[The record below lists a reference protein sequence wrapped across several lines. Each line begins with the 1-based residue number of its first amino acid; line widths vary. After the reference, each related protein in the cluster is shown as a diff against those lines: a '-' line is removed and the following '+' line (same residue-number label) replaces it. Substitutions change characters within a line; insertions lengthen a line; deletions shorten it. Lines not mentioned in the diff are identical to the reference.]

1 MAIEIKINKEI
12 HQYKESMFF
21 GLTLRQFTCS
31 ALAVGIAVAAYF
43 YFRPLLGDEA
53 VSWICIFGACPMAVA
68 GFFHYNG
75 MTLEKTLWAI
85 FKSQVLLAGKR
96 VWKAENYYWK
106 AIQMEEGRN
115 KKKHEDTDEKETKG
129 KGRHKSA
136 VEENEPG
143 AGRVPYTE
151 ERPAERAD
159 PTDL

>member
-75 MTLEKTLWAI
+75 MTLEQFLWAFI
-85 FKSQVLLAGKR
+85 KSEILCAGPR
-96 VWKAENYYWK
+96 RFDSVNLHEEMFAD
-106 AIQMEEGRN
+106 IMEGTLE
-115 KKKHEDTDEKETKG
+115 
-129 KGRHKSA
+129 
-136 VEENEPG
+136 
-143 AGRVPYTE
+143 
-151 ERPAERAD
+151 
-159 PTDL
+159 

>member
-1 MAIEIKINKEI
+1 MNPLFRIDFSISDSLKIVRKSVLIYETIIIMAIEIKINKEI

-115 KKKHEDTDEKETKG
+115 KKKT
-129 KGRHKSA
+129 
-136 VEENEPG
+136 
-143 AGRVPYTE
+143 
-151 ERPAERAD
+151 
-159 PTDL
+159 